1 MLRSSLCDYSDGYI
15 LVSTTITVPNTAA
28 VGAAIINIRN
38 ITTKNCASFTNYIGE
53 INNPQVDNAKDIG
66 IVMPMYNSIA
76 YSDHYSKTSE
86 SLWHYYRDKP
96 FLGNDATTNFPAN
109 NNSAAFK
116 SNTKIADRTE
126 NGTKN

>member
-38 ITTKNCASFTNYIGE
+38 IITKNCASFTNYIGE

-96 FLGNDATTNFPAN
+96 FLGNDATSNFPAN

-116 SNTKIADRTE
+116 SNTKIVDRTE